1 MKMFKFD
8 TFIKIIIASLLSISL
23 TCFAESNTNFN
34 EILQSENALPSI
46 KLNRVIK
53 VSNIEQEYL
62 NFLQTRHI
70 PAKSIKYLSNLKKG
84 ELLKAKREQF
94 SENNLNIEPT
104 LNLDKNHIAYNP
116 HFIVLDYKSGQEI
129 AVDLK
134 KDQEYLKKTNSF
146 VNKSLSKVQNDN
158 SSKLSDNSNVSE
170 QEQSYYEI
178 IGATGNFLQEYSNA
192 EDKKAFLTNLG
203 VNKVNG
209 LFNQSLNNA
218 LTAYDG
224 VNAEISANI
233 NYFDDG
239 FTIKPSGK
247 LLLPIYSV
255 PKSFTFTQFGLTDGT
270 NGRAIGHFGIGQR
283 FYPFANDMTDL
294 GNDMFGYNIFFDKD
308 LDRYHERGS
317 FGLEY
322 MHNNLKFGFNY
333 YTNLSGWKDSPDF
346 EKGYVQERAAKGWD
360 FNTKYSLN
368 GYFSLN
374 SKITH
379 WLGRDI
385 SPFGSTDVES
395 LEDSPFIYSI
405 GASWNPVPAF
415 SFDFSHEITSKKN
428 TNTNV
433 TANFNIPFEDIENAF
448 NSDFINKANGN
459 NILTSRSM
467 FVDRDYTMPLQYR
480 AKPGMYYIYFEKGLG
495 NNKYLFRVED
505 GLHRPAPFVPVHV
518 TPHHPSVELSN
529 GGNYITDSTGHFV
542 VEIIQSCV
550 PEVDVT
556 VQVGNTT
563 IDFTLKVDKM
573 SFDIKAEPYDIE
585 RWTNS
590 TVTLYIPNEII
601 SKGGSFDFLQ
611 KGLQIEWHVEG
622 GDEVG
627 KLSEVS
633 TIMNSN
639 GKSSVIFA
647 PNPAKTEGFIA
658 TVIAHI
664 SEYNADY
671 ETAINVNVYGASTT
685 DLTTSSASIDGG
697 QYATITYKN
706 LRPSTA
712 DRPNSVEF
720 NVKSGACRVENT
732 QPADV
737 TPLTN
742 TDIANTV
749 SSNVD
754 EQGVAI
760 AYVIGSTDANTTG
773 PCVVTAKTEDPY
785 LNEPY
790 REKPQA
796 VVANNVYDAVW
807 SKVPSVVY
815 YEDPFT
821 VELDKLKD
829 NTQVIFGIDNNSAE
843 VETIASF
850 ALNPRAR
857 MRLAR
862 APKNAYA
869 TNTVIVKNKKAAS
882 EYLVTGDHSISI
894 VEGVQAQY
902 YHDAYNTKAPID
914 LSVYFNG
921 IGSADTGL
929 DIQHVEPMVFSS
941 QGLANSGSMTPSNL
955 KVLDTKL
962 NSRSLP
968 TYSGINSSGV
978 TQYNGTDTM
987 DYKTNYGYEFDG
999 LLPNTDVTVTATN
1012 TTLSGVDADGN
1023 AVRSA
1028 NSLKLHVDNDGKIK
1042 FGVNQV
1048 TDYNVKDINL
1058 KIAYQENYKG
1068 TVQSEKDFKVNLY
1081 QYPLKMV
1088 TDKDEIVAD
1097 DSFVATVSGGKPGER
1112 VSWTLESGDGQIVS
1126 KDEVFN
1132 SNGVACANVNGKP
1145 EYKRDSTI
1153 KLITQL
1159 FENYKVLR
1167 KNVTSYTVLITGSI
1181 DPIGFYHKDEYHNSH
1196 TGKASFQLTTNF
1208 KNNILIYVSNESYH
1222 IGTSL
1227 DDNKLSKWDN
1237 TSYGYQGTMLNAFS
1251 ETPYSLNLNKYISNG
1266 FLKFYL
1272 WECAGHMNTWYNSDV
1287 IFIFNNN
1294 YYYKYKTWKTS
1305 STNYGW
1311 QFVTKGK
1318 YYEGLVPNL

>member
-8 TFIKIIIASLLSISL
+8 TFIKIFAASLLSISL

-34 EILQSENALPSI
+34 ESLQSKNALPSI

-433 TANFNIPFEDIENAF
+433 TVNFNIPFEDIENAF

-529 GGNYITDSTGHFV
+529 GGNYITDSTGHFI
-542 VEIIQSCV
+542 VEIIQSFV

-664 SEYNADY
+664 PEYNADY

-697 QYATITYKN
+697 QYATITYQN

-742 TDIANTV
+742 ADIANTV

-815 YEDPFT
+815 YEDPFL

-921 IGSADTGL
+921 QGSGNTGL
-929 DIQHVEPMVFSS
+929 EIKHVEPMVLST
-941 QGLANSGSMTPSNL
+941 QGLANSGSMTPSDL

-1068 TVQSEKDFKVNLY
+1068 TVLTEKDFKVNLY
-1081 QYPLKMV
+1081 QYPLQMT

-1112 VSWTLESGDGQIVS
+1112 VSWTLESGDGEIVS

-1132 SNGVACANVNGKP
+1132 SNGVACAVAKGAGQLAKSIYLRSNSTNMGFVATSKTKIKNSILLLDEKPNYNSGKIFGIYSLTFPNSPYTFTLPKFTKKVEILSFSIDFTDTYVDDYLFLYVNNHP
-1145 EYKRDSTI
+1145 
-1153 KLITQL
+1153 
-1159 FENYKVLR
+1159 YKVGAGWTLCNDFNNMYCSPIQN
-1167 KNVTSYTVLITGSI
+1167 KHLNISESDLNFETSNTLSFLFHDCGSI
-1181 DPIGFYHKDEYHNSH
+1181 RMQIWLILKEFKF
-1196 TGKASFQLTTNF
+1196 SFT
-1208 KNNILIYVSNESYH
+1208 YR
-1222 IGTSL
+1222 
-1227 DDNKLSKWDN
+1227 
-1237 TSYGYQGTMLNAFS
+1237 
-1251 ETPYSLNLNKYISNG
+1251 
-1266 FLKFYL
+1266 
-1272 WECAGHMNTWYNSDV
+1272 
-1287 IFIFNNN
+1287 
-1294 YYYKYKTWKTS
+1294 
-1305 STNYGW
+1305 
-1311 QFVTKGK
+1311 TK
-1318 YYEGLVPNL
+1318 